1 MATKKAVE
9 KKVEFKMEQVCAL
22 WKQTSKSGN
31 EYFSGKLEHGTKVN
45 GFYNTDKK
53 NPKEPDLRI
62 YPVGEDKKMAK
73 EPVISMW
80 VNVSKTKS
88 KYLTGKLGEKRVVG
102 FISKSENEKAPYL
115 NIYFSTEKEDSQTVL
130 EGTEVDEL
138 PINPF

>member
-22 WKQTSKSGN
+22 WKQKSKSGN
-31 EYFSGKLEHGTKVN
+31 EYFSGSLSN
-45 GFYNTDKK
+45 GVRANAFYNTDKK

-62 YPVGEDKKMAK
+62 YPIGEDKKMAK
-73 EPVISMW
+73 EPVLSMW

-102 FISKSENEKAPYL
+102 FINNGKNEKAPYIS
-115 NIYFSTEKEDSQTVL
+115 IYFSTDRKEEEADQ
-130 EGTEVDEL
+130 EQL
-138 PINPF
+138 PF